1 MLCGTST
8 SATVMPAIRSA
19 RSVAPVIGNQRRKG
33 NRVVSFTAAWLV
45 AGQAVL
51 GVLGVLDLRCLRD
64 AQPTGLPLFRPGSFD
79 RLAGLPYDYRIDNG
93 KVKPMFQAKLS
104 SKFQLSIPKAIRD
117 NLKLR
122 AGQQFVLL
130 QRGNIIELIPSQSL
144 LAARGML
151 ADIGDEADR
160 DYRDR
165 SDRFEP

>member
-1 MLCGTST
+1 
-8 SATVMPAIRSA
+8 
-19 RSVAPVIGNQRRKG
+19 
-33 NRVVSFTAAWLV
+33 
-45 AGQAVL
+45 VL